1 VTPGAKGQYD
11 VVVNGDVVAAKY
23 ADGFTLDRK
32 GFPDDDEAVAAVR
45 AKLGR

>member
-1 VTPGAKGQYD
+1 
-11 VVVNGDVVAAKY
+11 VVDGDVVAAKH
-23 ADGFTLDRK
+23 ADGFTLDKK